1 MVNET
6 EVRGGVR
13 SGGILGERESLEQ
26 QREEHPRGETCP
38 KEGMSIGLLG
48 PSAPLFPDIPHPHC
62 PTFRAVHQ
70 LAFRT
75 IGLAFGC
82 WHRLILS
89 STPYQV

>member
-13 SGGILGERESLEQ
+13 SGGILGEGESLEQ
-26 QREEHPRGETCP
+26 QREEYARGETCP
-38 KEGMSIGLLG
+38 REG
-48 PSAPLFPDIPHPHC
+48 PSAPPFPDIPNPRC
-62 PTFRAVHQ
+62 PTFRAMHQ

-89 STPYQV
+89 SAPYQV